1 MLVLAHVSDIH
12 IDGSERNTARATRVL
27 DHVGRLP
34 VDAILLTGD
43 IADHGAVEEY
53 EIARGLI
60 ETDVPLVLCPGN
72 HDIREN
78 LRKVLLSDP
87 GEESTNGA
95 APVNQVLRLPGA
107 TIALCDSSIP
117 GRPDG
122 ILSDETLDWLD
133 GVLAATPE
141 VPAFVGMHHPAV
153 PLGIPYVDEIRLGEP
168 ERLAAVL
175 ARHPQ
180 VVAVLAGHAH
190 TGAATTFAG
199 LPLLAAPGV
208 VNTALLPFETGAHP
222 PIDREL
228 PPAVALHVY
237 DEGRITTHYRPVG

>member
-12 IDGSERNTARATRVL
+12 IDGSERNTARAARVL
-27 DHVGRLP
+27 DHVGGLP

-53 EIARGLI
+53 EIARGLVPA
-60 ETDVPLVLCPGN
+60 DVPFVLCPGN
-72 HDIREN
+72 HDLREN
-78 LRKVLLSDP
+78 LRKVMLDATED
-87 GEESTNGA
+87 GRA
-95 APVNQVLRLPGA
+95 ADGPVNQVLRLPGA

-122 ILSDETLDWLD
+122 LLGDETLDWLD
-133 GVLAATPE
+133 AVLAAAPD

-199 LPLLAAPGV
+199 LPLLVAPGV
-208 VNTALLPFETGAHP
+208 VNTLLTPFETKAHP
-222 PIDREL
+222 PIDLDL
-228 PPAVALHVY
+228 PPAVALHVF

>member
-12 IDGSERNTARATRVL
+12 IDGSDRNTARATRVL

-53 EIARGLI
+53 EITRGLI
-60 ETDVPLVLCPGN
+60 ETRAPLVLCPGN

-78 LRKVLLSDP
+78 LRKVLLGDL
-87 GEESTNGA
+87 NGDGVGSGG
-95 APVNQVLRLPGA
+95 PVNQVLRLPGA

-122 ILSDETLDWLD
+122 LLSDETLDWLD
-133 GVLAATPE
+133 SVLTAAPD

-168 ERLAAVL
+168 ERLAGVL

-199 LPLLAAPGV
+199 LPLLVAPGV
-208 VNTALLPFETGAHP
+208 VNTALLPFEIESHP
-222 PIDREL
+222 PVDRDL
-228 PPAVALHVY
+228 PPAVAFHVL
-237 DEGRITTHYRPVG
+237 DEGRVTTHYRPVG